1 MANTPSI
8 TSKEF
13 KQFQKYMDES
23 KMSPLQRCQW
33 NTMRRQYVQ
42 MMEMDF
48 KTQDR
53 YEKEVAQLRR
63 QINSQAETIRLKD
76 KTINEGADDETPLPV
91 LDMMNRLDAMET
103 KYERLRHRTCEA
115 VAEKNDL
122 DLISK
127 LGNELWVELHPGEED
142 PHFNY
147 SPGQIYQDLIQ
158 EAIEVEDLCGCD
170 AYQEVEQERD
180 DLIEELEN
188 EKEERALAWKE
199 VETLRA
205 EQMKTSEQIQE
216 WHKKYTDAQW
226 EAVSLGETLAE
237 IPNWAKKTP
246 KTLNILNDFMERSES
261 WSEYRQ
267 FVKEYYPEEPHT
279 DSEDEEEPEPAQE
292 IPEGSDDA
300 KHADGMAKFLM
311 DTFPEIRQVPKMEKF
326 MSQRGH
332 IKMEQA
338 DTTNNTKWFA
348 EMVKRGYLPAMKKHR
363 QMTNCFDWN
372 NWDAWVKTQ

>member
-13 KQFQKYMDES
+13 KKFQEYMDES
-23 KMSPLQRCQW
+23 AMSPLQRCQW

-53 YEKEVAQLRR
+53 YEQEVAQLRR
-63 QINSQAETIRLKD
+63 QINTQAETIRLKD
-76 KTINEGADDETPLPV
+76 KTIHEGADDETPLPV

-103 KYERLRHRTCEA
+103 KYERLRHSVCEA
-115 VAEKNDL
+115 VAEQNDL

-127 LGNELWVELHPGEED
+127 LGNEVWRELNPDKDDYG
-142 PHFNY
+142 Y

-158 EAIEVEDLCGCD
+158 EAIEVENLCGLD
-170 AYQEVEQERD
+170 AYQEVEDERDELIEERD
-180 DLIEELEN
+180 DL
-188 EKEERALAWKE
+188 EKERDEWKDE
-199 VETLRA
+199 CISV
-205 EQMKTSEQIQE
+205 
-216 WHKKYTDAQW
+216 KKELKDAQW

-246 KTLNILNDFMERSES
+246 KTLNILNDFMERSDS
-261 WSEYRQ
+261 WGEYRT

-279 DSEDEEEPEPAQE
+279 DSEEEEEPEPAQE
-292 IPEGSDDA
+292 DPNGKESS
-300 KHADGMAKFLM
+300 KSPDGMTKFLM
-311 DTFPEIRQVPKMEKF
+311 DTFPEIKQVPKMEKF

-363 QMTNCFDWN
+363 EMTNCFDWN
-372 NWDAWVKTQ
+372 NWDAWVKTRQ